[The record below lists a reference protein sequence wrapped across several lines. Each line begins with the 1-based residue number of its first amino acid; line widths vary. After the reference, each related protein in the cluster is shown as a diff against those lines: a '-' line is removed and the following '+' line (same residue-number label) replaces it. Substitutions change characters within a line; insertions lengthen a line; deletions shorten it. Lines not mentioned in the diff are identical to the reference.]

1 MSTIIIIPDLI
12 VSDTSGAT
20 SFDLT
25 VVDGSERKLVVA
37 VDGAAAEDAVNA
49 HRLVISPQT

>member
-1 MSTIIIIPDLI
+1 MSNIIIPDL
-12 VSDTSGAT
+12 VLANTSGAT

-25 VVDGSERKLVVA
+25 VVDGPERKLVVA

-49 HRLVISPQT
+49 HSDDISPQM